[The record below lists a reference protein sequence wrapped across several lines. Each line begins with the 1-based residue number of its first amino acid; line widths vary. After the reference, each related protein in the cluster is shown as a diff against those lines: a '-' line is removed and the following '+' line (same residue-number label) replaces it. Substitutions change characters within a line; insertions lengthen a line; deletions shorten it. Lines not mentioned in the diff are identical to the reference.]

1 VGHPYIFFH
10 LTDEQNNE
18 LLTLE
23 KPPFINNK
31 VRLRASI
38 VRLSNSGFNIE
49 QLSQH
54 FQRSTQAIRDDVAG
68 FEQHGIAG
76 LVDAPKIR
84 KPSQFTTEITTFLK
98 TKLELDCVWNSS
110 LLSEAVKQEF
120 KVTISA
126 EGIRVK
132 LLELGC
138 SWKRSRYSPGK
149 TPDENLVAEFKAAL
163 DTLKKGQWI
172 KS

>member
-1 VGHPYIFFH
+1 MGHSYIFIH

-18 LLTLE
+18 LLALE
-23 KPPFINNK
+23 KTPSINNK

-38 VRLSNSGFNIE
+38 IRLSNSGFNIE

-54 FQRSTQAIRDDVAG
+54 FQRSTQAIRDDLAR

-76 LVDAPKIR
+76 LVDAKKTG
-84 KPSQFTTEITTFLK
+84 KPSKFTNEIETFLK
-98 TKLELDCVWNSS
+98 TKLELDRVWNSS

-132 LLELGC
+132 LLEFGY

-149 TPDENLVAEFKAAL
+149 TPDENVVAEFKADL
-163 DTLKKGQWI
+163 DTLKKGHWI